1 MRDHDLPALLRS
13 AAADLGG
20 GRSLADALAIAALA
34 AERRLGVWKAALARP
49 DELSGGIRALR
60 DAAESALDPSVADD
74 APPSGVRADALR
86 WLTDAMR
93 ARAVRLPS
101 EILMPAE
108 FYRSLAAAD
117 DTGCLAFSPAAGQ
130 LDAAAHLVRGCVV
143 EMDAGEGKSL
153 AAALA
158 AAVLA
163 ASGRRVHVLT
173 ANDYLAAR
181 DCERHAPLL
190 ESLGLR
196 VGLIIANMD
205 ADERRHQYAREI
217 VFATAREIGFD
228 YLRDGIA
235 RSFAERVSPAFDVA
249 IADEADHLLVDQAR
263 VPLIISGEPSPE
275 TAVGED
281 AQSAALWMMDAQAN
295 VLDRLYAQIADKSAN
310 ERRALATILL
320 GGGLSAR
327 LESEL
332 ERRGESARDAL
343 ADILRMND
351 REDGRALERD
361 LFFAIEPA
369 APPSLRLTERGWDE
383 ALRRIER
390 ADAAFEVV
398 QTLRARAV
406 HRADEDYVVD
416 EEGVTLVDAL
426 DGRPLHSHRYMDG
439 LHEALEAKEGAPPS
453 GRTPPTAMTTV
464 RALMSRYRAV
474 CGLTG
479 TATEAAP
486 VFERDYGART
496 ARVPPAAPS
505 RRVDFPPVVFYDR
518 AARDRA
524 LADEAEKW
532 RLIGRPVLLSV
543 ANPRESAALSRAL
556 TERGIPHRALDAA
569 NAGDETGVVESAG
582 RFGAVTVAAG
592 MAGRGTD
599 IIPAPDASARV
610 IAACADLA
618 RAERGDTV
626 FRCATR
632 GEALALAA
640 GLRERLGVVGM
651 GGLDEAGSPPKP
663 RGGAAHPHPNLLPS
677 REKGSVARDSFLVSV
692 DTPPLRKDDEVEV
705 IVRRREKSARAASV
719 RRVEFGLGLIVVIAS
734 VPASAR
740 VERQIRGRAA
750 RQGEFGAAKMILRV
764 NDPAIAFS
772 RHQRRLMDM
781 KTPDAD
787 FASGAEVGRVLR
799 RVQDEAEAAH
809 RAAASVAAEFAA
821 VIESES
827 RAHRAARE
835 EMMDGRMPFARLDAL
850 IAAWAARATDGLN
863 DARTDYETRFDR
875 VEDALRDGWG
885 IDAAPLYGES
895 PAAVR
900 RALRDAAARRALA
913 LRDDAGARRFGRLLA
928 ESRLEIADAFFPARL
943 AELQDAALSAMIG
956 TLSLRDAA
964 AHLAEQSRASRAA
977 FWDAVDDALMR
988 ELLSADGGDSAPLE
1002 TDSRAEVERL
1012 PPELSAL
1019 L

>member
-1 MRDHDLPALLRS
+1 MRDHDLPIRLRS
-13 AAADLGG
+13 AAGNLGD

-49 DELSGGIRALR
+49 DELSGRIRALR
-60 DAAESALDPSVADD
+60 ERADRILDPSSDA
-74 APPSGVRADALR
+74 APPSDGLPDALG
-86 WLTDAMR
+86 WLLDAMR
-93 ARAVRLPS
+93 ALAARLPA

-117 DTGCLAFSPAAGQ
+117 DAGCLDFAPDSGQ
-130 LDAAAHLVRGCVV
+130 LDAAAHLVQGRIV

-181 DCERHAPLL
+181 DCERHAPIL
-190 ESLGLR
+190 ESLGIR

-205 ADERRHQYAREI
+205 ADERRYQYTRQI

-228 YLRDGIA
+228 YLRDGAA
-235 RSFAERVSPAFDVA
+235 RRFAERVNPVFDVA

-263 VPLIISGEPSPE
+263 VPLIISGELSRE

-281 AQSAALWMMDAQAN
+281 ALSAALWMMDAQTS
-295 VLDRLYAQIADKSAN
+295 VLDRLYAQIPDASPDVR
-310 ERRALATILL
+310 RRALASILL

-327 LESEL
+327 LEAEL
-332 ERRGESARDAL
+332 ERVGASARDAL
-343 ADILRMND
+343 ADLLRMND
-351 REDGRALERD
+351 REDGRPLERD
-361 LFFAIEPA
+361 LFFAVEPV

-383 ALRRIER
+383 ALRRVGR

-398 QTLRARAV
+398 QTLRARV
-406 HRADEDYVVD
+406 IHQADEDYVAD

-426 DGRPLHSHRYMDG
+426 DGRPLYSHRYMDG
-439 LHEALEAKEGAPPS
+439 LHEALEAKEGAAAR
-453 GRTPPTAMTTV
+453 GRTPPRGMTTV

-479 TATEAAP
+479 TAMEAAP

-496 ARVPPAAPS
+496 VRVPPAAPS
-505 RRVDFPPVVFYDR
+505 RRADFPPAAFYDR

-524 LADEAEKW
+524 LVEEAEKW
-532 RLIGRPVLLSV
+532 RLIGRPVLLTV
-543 ANPRESAALSRAL
+543 ASPRESAELSRAL
-556 TERGIPHRALDAA
+556 SERGIPHRALDAA
-569 NAGDETGVVESAG
+569 NAGEEIDVVESAG

-599 IIPAPDASARV
+599 IIPARGVSARV
-610 IAACADLA
+610 LAACADLA

-626 FRCATR
+626 FACATR
-632 GEALALAA
+632 EEASALESA
-640 GLRERLGVVGM
+640 LRERLADVCVRVRETVGD
-651 GGLDEAGSPPKP
+651 GGI
-663 RGGAAHPHPNLLPS
+663 AA
-677 REKGSVARDSFLVSV
+677 EVA
-692 DTPPLRKDDEVEV
+692 
-705 IVRRREKSARAASV
+705 VRRRGESALAAPSV
-719 RRVEFGLGLIVVIAS
+719 RRVEFGLGLIVVMAS

-750 RQGEFGAAKMILRV
+750 RRGEFGAAKMILRV

-772 RHQRRLMDM
+772 RQQRRLMEM
-781 KTPDAD
+781 KPPDAD
-787 FASGAEVGRVLR
+787 FASGAEVALVLR
-799 RVQDEAEAAH
+799 RARDEAESAH

-821 VIESES
+821 VIEAES

-835 EMMDGRMPFARLDAL
+835 DLMDARIESAQMDAL
-850 IAAWAARATDGLN
+850 ISAWAARVTDGLN
-863 DARTDYETRFDR
+863 DVRAPYDARFDR
-875 VEDALRDGWG
+875 VEDALRDEWD
-885 IDAAPLYGES
+885 IDVSALYGES

-900 RALRDAAARRALA
+900 IALRDAAARRAFA
-913 LRDDAGARRFGRLLA
+913 LRDVAGARRFGRLLA
-928 ESRLEIADAFFPARL
+928 EARLAAADALFPARL
-943 AELQDAALSAMIG
+943 AELQDAALSAMLG
-956 TLSLRDAA
+956 SLSLRNAVS
-964 AHLAEQSRASRAA
+964 HLADVAIETRAA
-977 FWDAVDDALMR
+977 FWEAVDDALMR
-988 ELLSADGGDSAPLE
+988 ELLSADGGAARMSVEMGDGAI
-1002 TDSRAEVERL
+1002 ERL
-1012 PPELSAL
+1012 PPELAAL
-1019 L
+1019 IGER

>member
-1 MRDHDLPALLRS
+1 MRDHDLPARLR
-13 AAADLGG
+13 AAADEIGD
-20 GRSLADALAIAALA
+20 GRSLSDALAIAALA

-60 DAAESALDPSVADD
+60 DAAERALDPSVADA
-74 APPSGVRADALR
+74 APPSGVRPDALR
-86 WLTDAMR
+86 WLVDAMR
-93 ARAVRLPS
+93 ALAVRLPS

-117 DTGCLAFSPAAGQ
+117 DAGCLAFSPTAGQ

-163 ASGRRVHVLT
+163 AAGRRVHVLT

-181 DCERHAPLL
+181 DCERHAPIL
-190 ESLGLR
+190 ESLGIR

-217 VFATAREIGFD
+217 VFAAAREIGFD

-263 VPLIISGEPSPE
+263 VPLIISGAPSPE

-327 LESEL
+327 LEAEL
-332 ERRGESARDAL
+332 ERRGKSARDAL
-343 ADILRMND
+343 ADVLRMND

-406 HRADEDYVVD
+406 HRANEDYVVD
-416 EEGVTLVDAL
+416 DDGVTLVDAL
-426 DGRPLHSHRYMDG
+426 DGRPLYSHRYMDG

-464 RALMSRYRAV
+464 RALMSHYRAV

-479 TATEAAP
+479 TATEAAS

-496 ARVPPAAPS
+496 VRVPPAAPS
-505 RRVDFPPVVFYDR
+505 RRVDFPPAVFFDR

-524 LADEAEKW
+524 LVEEAEKW
-532 RLIGRPVLLSV
+532 RLIGRPVLLTV
-543 ANPRESAALSRAL
+543 ANPRESAEMSRAL

-599 IIPAPDASARV
+599 IIPAPDANARV

-640 GLRERLGVVGM
+640 GLRGRLGFI
-651 GGLDEAGSPPKP
+651 
-663 RGGAAHPHPNLLPS
+663 
-677 REKGSVARDSFLVSV
+677 ARDSRLVSV
-692 DTPPLRKDDEVEV
+692 DISPLGKDGEAEV
-705 IVRRREKSARAASV
+705 IVRGHENSARGAASV
-719 RRVEFGLGLIVVIAS
+719 RRVEFGLGLIVVMAS

-750 RQGEFGAAKMILRV
+750 RQGEFGASKMILRV

-772 RHQRRLMDM
+772 RHQRRLMDV
-781 KTPDAD
+781 KPPDAD
-787 FASGAEVGRVLR
+787 FASGAEVARVLR

-809 RAAASVAAEFAA
+809 RAAASAAAEFAA

-835 EMMDGRMPFARLDAL
+835 EMMDGRMTFARLDDL
-850 IAAWAARATDGLN
+850 IAAWAERATDGLN
-863 DARTDYETRFDR
+863 DVRTDYETRFDR

-956 TLSLRDAA
+956 TLLLRDAA

-988 ELLSADGGDSAPLE
+988 ELLSADGVDSAPLA
-1002 TDSRAEVERL
+1002 TDSRADVERL

>member
-1 MRDHDLPALLRS
+1 MRDHDLPIRLRD
-13 AAADLGG
+13 AAGNLGD

-49 DELSGGIRALR
+49 DELSGRIRALR
-60 DAAESALDPSVADD
+60 ESADRILDPSADA
-74 APPSGVRADALR
+74 APPSDDMPDALG
-86 WLTDAMR
+86 WLLRAMR
-93 ARAVRLPS
+93 ALAARLPS

-117 DTGCLAFSPAAGQ
+117 DAGCLAFAPDLGQ
-130 LDAAAHLVRGCVV
+130 MDAAAHLVRGRIV

-181 DCERHAPLL
+181 DCERHAPIL
-190 ESLGLR
+190 ESLGIR

-205 ADERRHQYAREI
+205 ADERRHQHAREI

-228 YLRDGIA
+228 YLRDGAA
-235 RSFAERVSPAFDVA
+235 RRFAERVNPVFDIA

-263 VPLIISGEPSPE
+263 VPLIISGEPSRE

-281 AQSAALWMMDAQAN
+281 ALSAALWMMDAQAS
-295 VLDRLYAQIADKSAN
+295 VLDRLYAQISDAPAN
-310 ERRALATILL
+310 RRRALASILL

-332 ERRGESARDAL
+332 ERVGASARDAL
-343 ADILRMND
+343 ADLLRMND
-351 REDGRALERD
+351 SEDGRPLERD
-361 LFFAIEPA
+361 LFFAVEPV

-383 ALRRIER
+383 ALRRVGR

-398 QTLRARAV
+398 QTLRARV
-406 HRADEDYVVD
+406 IHQADEDYVAD

-426 DGRPLHSHRYMDG
+426 DGRPLYAHRYMDG
-439 LHEALEAKEGAPPS
+439 LHEALEAKEGAAAR
-453 GRTPPTAMTTV
+453 GRTPPRGMTTV
-464 RALMSRYRAV
+464 RALMSHYRAV

-479 TATEAAP
+479 TAMEAAR

-496 ARVPPAAPS
+496 VRVQPAAPS
-505 RRVDFPPVVFYDR
+505 RRVDFPPAVFYDR

-524 LADEAEKW
+524 LVKEAEKW
-532 RLIGRPVLLSV
+532 RLIGRPVLLTV
-543 ANPRESAALSRAL
+543 ASPRESAELSRAL
-556 TERGIPHRALDAA
+556 SERGIPHRALDAA
-569 NAGDETGVVESAG
+569 NAGEETDVVESAG

-599 IIPAPDASARV
+599 IIPARAAGARV
-610 IAACADLA
+610 LAACADLA

-626 FRCATR
+626 FACASR
-632 GEALALAA
+632 EEANALAA
-640 GLRERLGVVGM
+640 ALRERLAGVEVRVRETVGD
-651 GGLDEAGSPPKP
+651 GGM
-663 RGGAAHPHPNLLPS
+663 
-677 REKGSVARDSFLVSV
+677 V
-692 DTPPLRKDDEVEV
+692 EVEV
-705 IVRRREKSARAASV
+705 RRRGESASAAPSV
-719 RRVEFGLGLIVVIAS
+719 RRVEFGLGLIVVMAS

-750 RQGEFGAAKMILRV
+750 RRGEFGAAKMILRV

-772 RHQRRLMDM
+772 RQQRRLMEM
-781 KTPDAD
+781 KPPDAD
-787 FASGAEVGRVLR
+787 FASGAEVLRVLR
-799 RVQDEAEAAH
+799 RARDEAETAH

-821 VIESES
+821 VIEAES

-835 EMMDGRMPFARLDAL
+835 DMMDARLTSAQMDAL
-850 IAAWAARATDGLN
+850 ISAWAARVTDGLN
-863 DARTDYETRFDR
+863 DVRAPYDARFDR
-875 VEDALRDGWG
+875 VEDALLDEWD
-885 IDAAPLYGES
+885 IDVSALYGES

-900 RALRDAAARRALA
+900 LALRDAAALRAFA
-913 LRDDAGARRFGRLLA
+913 LRDVAGGRRFGRLLA
-928 ESRLEIADAFFPARL
+928 EARLAAADALFPARL
-943 AELQDAALSAMIG
+943 AELQDAALSAMLG
-956 TLSLRDAA
+956 SLSLRNAVS
-964 AHLAEQSRASRAA
+964 HLSDVARETRAA
-977 FWDAVDDALMR
+977 FWNAVDDALMR
-988 ELLSADGGDSAPLE
+988 ELLSADGGAARMSLDMGDGAI
-1002 TDSRAEVERL
+1002 ERL